1 MPALP
6 GPVRGGTEYYMPYS
20 ASDIDQR
27 DIEYHYVRSSGPGGQ
42 NVNKVATAVQLRFDV
57 NQSCLLSDETK
68 DRLFKLAGNRINARG
83 ILIID
88 ARRYRNRE
96 SNRQD
101 ALARLVS
108 LLNKAALRGKKRV
121 ATRPTYGS
129 DLKRLE
135 GKRLQSIK
143 KDNRRKTQITE

>member
-1 MPALP
+1 MIHAI
-6 GPVRGGTEYYMPYS
+6 RE
-20 ASDIDQR
+20 IDPR

-42 NVNKVATAVQLRFDV
+42 NVNKVATAVQLRFDAA
-57 NQSCLLSDETK
+57 NSRTLSDEIK
-68 DRLFKLAGNRINARG
+68 SRLLKLAGNRVNARG

-101 ALARLVS
+101 ALDRLVS
-108 LLNKAALRGKKRV
+108 LLNKAASRAKKRV
-121 ATRPTYGS
+121 ATKPTYGS
-129 DLKRLE
+129 ELKRLE

-143 KDNRRKTQITE
+143 KDNRRRTPITE